1 MPSSATTAGQR
12 RRTDAR
18 AVVSH
23 GFSPVLAVWGA
34 WLVLMCG
41 ANLATPLYAVY
52 RERFGFSN
60 LVLTT
65 VFAAYAIVLIPSLL
79 VFGQL
84 SDRFGRRRVMAG
96 GLGISTAG
104 LALFAFAGSAAWLY
118 GARALQGVSVGMI
131 SGAAT
136 AALVELD
143 PDGDSRRA
151 AFLAAL
157 AQAGGSG
164 LGPIVGGVLAE
175 WAPAPRQLCY
185 LALLAVTLVAIAI
198 VLRVPEPAT
207 DEGGRWRITRPSVPR
222 EIRSQFARVGVTAG
236 LLWASAAL
244 YLSVVP
250 SYAGKLLDTENL
262 ALLGAI
268 AALVLL
274 VSCLAQVVAR
284 RGALTGRG
292 QPIGLAFL
300 GASVVALVLAAPTA
314 SLALLLT
321 GAALAGIGHGLGFV
335 DAQDELNRIAPDERR
350 GEVTAAFITCIYTAV
365 ASSTIAVGLLD
376 QVVSLSVAVAIVAIA
391 LGAAGLA
398 AAVWH
403 LRSRA
408 GRS

>member
-1 MPSSATTAGQR
+1 MR
-12 RRTDAR
+12 RRVR
-18 AVVSH
+18 GNEGVSRGFGPVV
-23 GFSPVLAVWGA
+23 AVWAA

-52 RERFGFSN
+52 RARFGFSN

-84 SDRFGRRRVMAG
+84 SDRFGRRRVMAA
-96 GLGISTAG
+96 GLAISTAG

-136 AALVELD
+136 AALVEID
-143 PDGDSRRA
+143 PEGDSRRA

-164 LGPIVGGVLAE
+164 LGPIVGGTLAE
-175 WAPAPRQLCY
+175 WAPAPRQLCF
-185 LALLAVTLVAIAI
+185 LVLLGVTLVAIVV
-198 VLRVPEPAT
+198 VLRLPEPAT
-207 DEGGRWRITRPSVPR
+207 GAGGRWRITRPRVPP
-222 EIRSQFARVGVTAG
+222 EIRSQFARLGLTAG
-236 LLWASAAL
+236 LLWAMAAL

-250 SYAGKLLDTENL
+250 SYAAKLLDTKNL

-284 RGALTGRG
+284 RGTWTGRG
-292 QPIGLAFL
+292 QPFGLAFL
-300 GASVVALVLAAPTA
+300 AASVVALVLAAPTG
-314 SLALLLT
+314 SLVLLLL
-321 GAALAGIGHGLGFV
+321 GATLAGVGHGLGFV

-350 GEVTAAFITCIYTAV
+350 GEVTAAFLTCIYALV

-376 QVVSLSVAVAIVAIA
+376 QVVSLSAAVAIVAVT
-391 LGAAGLA
+391 LGAVGVA

-408 GRS
+408 ARP